1 MDIEDTAPP
10 APRPYQRPG
19 SVVMVD
25 IGGRKYPMKTVSQC
39 RTCMSPYRLE
49 IEQAILEQHGYMT
62 IANALVGREPG
73 RLPNPGH
80 QSIRDHVLKN
90 HMPLGPTAERALVEQ
105 RAEQIGRDIETH
117 TAGLANYATVN
128 EIIVQRGME
137 RLARGELQ
145 PSMSEL
151 LTAIRM
157 QHAIESTS
165 EDGLDAAAW
174 QEALVAY
181 MEVAARFIPPESLQA
196 YGQALTQNPVL
207 KAMMTGNRHQQEEPK
222 ALETIRSGD

>member
-1 MDIEDTAPP
+1 MDVEDINPTPLPP
-10 APRPYQRPG
+10 RQRPG

-25 IGGRKYPMKTVSQC
+25 IGGRRYPMKTVSQC

-49 IEQAILEQHGYMT
+49 IEQAILEQRSYMS
-62 IANALVGREPG
+62 IAMAISDRVSG

-90 HMPLGPTAERALVEQ
+90 HMPIGPTAERALVEE
-105 RAEQIGRDIETH
+105 RAKAIGRDIENY
-117 TAGLANYATVN
+117 ASGLADYATVN
-128 EIIVQRGME
+128 EIIIQRGMD

-157 QHAIESTS
+157 QHVIEATS
-165 EDGLDAAAW
+165 EDGLDSAAW

-181 MEVAARFIPPESLQA
+181 LEVAQKFIPADQMQA
-196 YGQALTQNPVL
+196 YGQALANHPVL
-207 KAMMTGNRHQQEEPK
+207 RAMMTTSRPEPK
-222 ALETIRSGD
+222 ALETGTNGE

>member
-1 MDIEDTAPP
+1 MDIEDVSPAVPP
-10 APRPYQRPG
+10 PRQRPG

-25 IGGRKYPMKTVSQC
+25 VGGRQYPMKTIAQC

-49 IEQAILEQHGYMT
+49 IEQAILEQHSYMS
-62 IANALVGREPG
+62 IAMAVVDRAPG

-90 HMPLGPTAERALVEQ
+90 HMPIGPTAERALVEE
-105 RAEQIGRDIETH
+105 RAKTIGRNIEDY
-117 TAGLANYATVN
+117 ASGLADYASVN
-128 EIIVQRGME
+128 KIIVQRGMD

-157 QHAIESTS
+157 QHAIEATT
-165 EDGLDAAAW
+165 EEGLDSAAW

-181 MEVAARFIPPESLQA
+181 LEVAQQFIPPDKMQA
-196 YGQALTQNPVL
+196 YGQALANHPML
-207 KAMMTGNRHQQEEPK
+207 RAMMTGTREPK
-222 ALETIRSGD
+222 ALETGTTSG

>member
-1 MDIEDTAPP
+1 MDVEDTNPAPP
-10 APRPYQRPG
+10 APHRRPG

-25 IGGRKYPMKTVSQC
+25 IGGRRYPMKTVAQC

-49 IEQAILEQHGYMT
+49 IEQAILEQHSYMS
-62 IANALVGREPG
+62 IAQTLVDRDQG
-73 RLPNPGH
+73 RLPHPGH

-90 HMPLGPTAERALVEQ
+90 HMPIGPTAERALVEE
-105 RAEQIGRDIETH
+105 RAKQIGRDIENST
-117 TAGLANYATVN
+117 TGLADYASVN
-128 EIIVQRGME
+128 KIIVQRGMD

-157 QHAIESTS
+157 QHVMESTT
-165 EDGLDAAAW
+165 EDGLDSAAW

-181 MEVAARFIPPESLQA
+181 LEVAQQFIPPDKMQA
-196 YGQALTQNPVL
+196 YGQALTNHPVL
-207 KAMMTGNRHQQEEPK
+207 RAMMTTSRTSEPR
-222 ALETIRSGD
+222 ALETGTVTE

>member
-1 MDIEDTAPP
+1 MDIEDTNPP
-10 APRPYQRPG
+10 PPPPHQRPG

-25 IGGRKYPMKTVSQC
+25 IGGRRYPMKTVPQC

-49 IEQAILEQHGYMT
+49 IEQAVLEQRSYMS
-62 IANALVGREPG
+62 IANALLDRAEG
-73 RLPNPGH
+73 RLPHPGH

-90 HMPLGPTAERALVEQ
+90 HMPIGPTAERALVEE
-105 RAEQIGRDIETH
+105 RAKAIGRDIENY
-117 TAGLANYATVN
+117 ASGLANYATVN
-128 EIIVQRGME
+128 EIIIQRGMD

-157 QHAIESTS
+157 QHTIEATS
-165 EDGLDAAAW
+165 EDGLDSAAW

-181 MEVAARFIPPESLQA
+181 LEVAQKFIPADQMQA
-196 YGQALTQNPVL
+196 YGQALANHPVL
-207 KAMMTGNRHQQEEPK
+207 RAMMMGTHQPK
-222 ALETIRSGD
+222 AIETGTAAA

>member
-1 MDIEDTAPP
+1 
-10 APRPYQRPG
+10 
-19 SVVMVD
+19 
-25 IGGRKYPMKTVSQC
+25 
-39 RTCMSPYRLE
+39 MSPYRLE
-49 IEQAILEQHGYMT
+49 IEQAILEQHSYMS
-62 IANALVGREPG
+62 IANALLDREPG

-90 HMPLGPTAERALVEQ
+90 HMPLGPTAERALVEE
-105 RAEQIGRDIETH
+105 RAKAIGRDIENH

-128 EIIVQRGME
+128 EVIIQRGMD
-137 RLARGELQ
+137 RLARGELH

-151 LTAIRM
+151 LIAIRM

-165 EDGLDAAAW
+165 EEGLDAAAW

-207 KAMMTGNRHQQEEPK
+207 KAMMTGNRQSPRPK
-222 ALETIRSGD
+222 ALETAHSEG